1 MCAAIRHRRSLR
13 VTLCLASLG
22 AAVACA
28 ASQGAA
34 TTASPGAVATA
45 APSAKAVATPG
56 TAVTPAGKP
65 PTVGAPGI
73 GDPDF
78 PFDGNGGYDVRHY
91 TLRLS
96 YDPAT
101 RRLAGSAIVKAKAVQ
116 DLDAFNLDLR
126 GLRVDRVTVDGTPAG
141 FRREGDELVIQP
153 AARIAKGARFTAQVD
168 YGGEPQPIREDASL
182 GVYGFIATTD
192 GSFVTNEPNGAKTWF
207 PSNDHPAD
215 KATFTFEITVP
226 DGVTAIANGEL
237 VAERKAG
244 GGKKTFVWRERH
256 PMATYLATMMT
267 GKFEVRTGTTG
278 KGIPIYTAVDPAF
291 RGSLGYLYEETKRLT
306 DHWTT
311 VFGPYPF
318 SSTGGVID
326 NFTAG
331 YALEVQTKPVYGGF
345 VPRTGTIAHELAHQW
360 FGNSVTIARWRDLW
374 LNEGFAT
381 YAEWLW
387 SEHRGEATTD
397 QIFRQYYTQAS
408 DQIWRHP
415 PAVARP
421 NNLFH
426 ASVYKRGAMT
436 LHVLRRTIG
445 DEKFFR
451 LIREWTGANRH
462 GNVTTEQFI
471 RLAEEIS
478 GKRLQELFDAWLYQP
493 GRPAQVP

>member
-1 MCAAIRHRRSLR
+1 RAPAGLPPCRTPADGAARSRGSSARSPSCPAPARSPGTRGPAPGPGHAPGTPPPRARPPSRSTSTAAHRTATATPRGLWWWIPERWLRSRVKVPRSMCAAIRHRRSRR

-45 APSAKAVATPG
+45 APSAEAVATPG

-153 AARIAKGARFTAQVD
+153 AARIAKGARFTVQVD

-207 PSNDHPAD
+207 PSNDHPA
-215 KATFTFEITVP
+215 
-226 DGVTAIANGEL
+226 
-237 VAERKAG
+237 
-244 GGKKTFVWRERH
+244 
-256 PMATYLATMMT
+256 
-267 GKFEVRTGTTG
+267 
-278 KGIPIYTAVDPAF
+278 
-291 RGSLGYLYEETKRLT
+291 
-306 DHWTT
+306 
-311 VFGPYPF
+311 
-318 SSTGGVID
+318 
-326 NFTAG
+326 
-331 YALEVQTKPVYGGF
+331 
-345 VPRTGTIAHELAHQW
+345 
-360 FGNSVTIARWRDLW
+360 
-374 LNEGFAT
+374 
-381 YAEWLW
+381 
-387 SEHRGEATTD
+387 
-397 QIFRQYYTQAS
+397 
-408 DQIWRHP
+408 
-415 PAVARP
+415 
-421 NNLFH
+421 
-426 ASVYKRGAMT
+426 
-436 LHVLRRTIG
+436 
-445 DEKFFR
+445 
-451 LIREWTGANRH
+451 
-462 GNVTTEQFI
+462 
-471 RLAEEIS
+471 
-478 GKRLQELFDAWLYQP
+478 
-493 GRPAQVP
+493 